1 MRNPKVEKMPK
12 KKRKTA
18 NEPDSKDQ
26 GEEEARDLSNAK
38 LTHSADTFI
47 IISDSDGEQE
57 SKEEH
62 DLQKKR
68 TKQQLDRVKFT
79 AKRKITQ
86 MSEDEQFAL
95 ALKMSEQ
102 EAKQLNSQEEEEE
115 ELLRKAIAESLSSC
129 QASEFAAAA
138 PLPLLSEALG
148 SPGQNHPS
156 GPEDSQLLAVSP
168 PCSESPCSKCSSLF
182 PSDKTDENTETHVT
196 KSPLVVLTRLSQDIV
211 ESSLVSSIIVS
222 PGKSQTFARSG
233 TSSPAGNCSSDT
245 SCSSE
250 EELPIILSPT
260 FPQRPRRSWQLEPR
274 RLFMG
279 KCSLLTPTSK
289 EMEHSQNYLKGNLH
303 VDCPGVLQKEAQQQS
318 TFDHDTSPSEFRDQA
333 EHGKNTLLSS
343 ELIERTGLPES
354 APAICTL
361 PWTDEKC
368 QHEEPDVVHYYW
380 GVPFCPKGIDPNK
393 YTQVIMCQLEV
404 YQKSLKQA
412 QRQLLQKKPF
422 GEPIVPNSCSL
433 RQSKFAKDKETSR
446 QREDTDDQDG
456 EDMDEKK
463 EPDNVAWLLSRVNGE
478 SYKHPAGDVAEGRNS
493 ECGDESASSS
503 LQASQVLFAEDMLE
517 EREPVQITQSICALT
532 PLDNTKNPDIA
543 TEDHAEE
550 EITVCPETQQSP
562 SQAVESESGEIH
574 SSSKDVFLQA
584 DEDAREHAPGHSPQ
598 ADNLLSCPLC
608 ELRFP
613 ASEIELHAMNCNG
626 TGEDAVEDGPVM
638 TRRQREAKSKL
649 ASRKKAS
656 ESVDIDK
663 YEKCYLCKSLVLR
676 KEYQSH
682 VDGCLCSRNVDG
694 TQGHRRPRQAKEKGR
709 CEGGL
714 LTMLEQSENK
724 TADAEMAAL
733 PSRREDSRPSST
745 EMEKET
751 EGNQK
756 SERFFPQGSCS
767 DSPIKSFTSISEA
780 KDCLVDF
787 KKQLAIKPR
796 TWKQTKASHRNQK
809 KY

>member
-1 MRNPKVEKMPK
+1 MEKMAK

-62 DLQKKR
+62 ALQRKG

-79 AKRKITQ
+79 AKRKISLYSE

-102 EAKQLNSQEEEEE
+102 EARQLNSQEEEEE

-129 QASEFAAAA
+129 QASAAA
-138 PLPLLSEALG
+138 PVPLLSQASG
-148 SPGQNHPS
+148 SPVQSHPS
-156 GPEDSQLLAVSP
+156 EPEGSQLLAVSP
-168 PCSESPCSKCSSLF
+168 PCSKSPCSDCSSLF
-182 PSDKTDENTETHVT
+182 PSDKIDENTETCVT

-211 ESSLVSSIIVS
+211 ESSLISSIIVT
-222 PGKSQTFARSG
+222 PGKSQTFAMSG

-245 SCSSE
+245 SHSSE
-250 EELPIILSPT
+250 ELPAVLSPT

-279 KCSLLTPTSK
+279 KCSLPTPTSK
-289 EMEHSQNYLKGNLH
+289 EIEHSQNYLKGNLH

-333 EHGKNTLLSS
+333 EHGKNTLLSA
-343 ELIERTGLPES
+343 ELTERTGLPES

-361 PWTDEKC
+361 PRTDEKC

-433 RQSKFAKDKETSR
+433 RQRLLAKDKETSR
-446 QREDTDDQDG
+446 QREDTDDQEG

-463 EPDNVAWLLSRVNGE
+463 EPDNVPWLLSQVNGE
-478 SYKHPAGDVAEGRNS
+478 SYKHPAGDVAEGGDS
-493 ECGDESASSS
+493 ECGDEPASSS
-503 LQASQVLFAEDMLE
+503 LQASQVLFADDMPE

-574 SSSKDVFLQA
+574 SSSKNVFLQA
-584 DEDAREHAPGHSPQ
+584 DEDVREHAPGHSPQ

-613 ASEIELHAMNCNG
+613 ASKIELHAMNCNG

-649 ASRKKAS
+649 ASCKKVCK
-656 ESVDIDK
+656 SVDIDK

-682 VDGCLCSRNVDG
+682 VDSCLYSWSVGG
-694 TQGHRRPRQAKEKGR
+694 TQGHRRPRHAKEKGR

-714 LTMLEQSENK
+714 LRMLEQSENK
-724 TADAEMAAL
+724 TADAEIAVP

-745 EMEKET
+745 EMDKET
-751 EGNQK
+751 EGNQN
-756 SERFFPQGSCS
+756 SERFLPQVPCS

-787 KKQLAIKPR
+787 KKQLAIKPHA
-796 TWKQTKASHRNQK
+796 WKQTKASHRNQK
-809 KY
+809 KC

>member
-1 MRNPKVEKMPK
+1 MHFVSVEKMPK
-12 KKRKTA
+12 KKRKIA

-26 GEEEARDLSNAK
+26 GEEEEPRDLSNAK

-57 SKEEH
+57 SNEEH
-62 DLQKKR
+62 DLQQKR

-79 AKRKITQ
+79 AKRKIAQ

-102 EAKQLNSQEEEEE
+102 EARQLNSQEEEEE

-129 QASEFAAAA
+129 QPSEFSAAA
-138 PLPLLSEALG
+138 PVPLLSQASG
-148 SPGQNHPS
+148 SPAQNPPS
-156 GPEDSQLLAVSP
+156 GPEDSQLLAVPTS
-168 PCSESPCSKCSSLF
+168 CSESPCSKCSFVS
-182 PSDKTDENTETHVT
+182 PSYKTDENRETDVT
-196 KSPLVVLTRLSQDIV
+196 KSPLVVLRRLSQDIV
-211 ESSLVSSIIVS
+211 KSSLVSSIIVS
-222 PGKSQTFARSG
+222 PVKNQPFTRSG

-245 SCSSE
+245 SHSSE

-260 FPQRPRRSWQLEPR
+260 FPRRPRRSWQLAPR

-279 KCSLLTPTSK
+279 KRSLLTPTGK
-289 EMEHSQNYLKGNLH
+289 EMEHSQNYLKENLH
-303 VDCPGVLQKEAQQQS
+303 VDCPGVLQKEAQQQRN
-318 TFDHDTSPSEFRDQA
+318 FDHDTSPSEFRDQA
-333 EHGKNTLLSS
+333 EHGKNA
-343 ELIERTGLPES
+343 ELIENTGLPES

-368 QHEEPDVVHYYW
+368 QHEEPGVVHYYW

-412 QRQLLQKKPF
+412 QQQLLQKKPF
-422 GEPIVPNSCSL
+422 GEPIVPNSSSL
-433 RQSKFAKDKETSR
+433 RQRKLAKDAETSR
-446 QREDTDDQDG
+446 QREDTDDQEG
-456 EDMDEKK
+456 EDIDEKK

-478 SYKHPAGDVAEGRNS
+478 SYKYPTGDVAEGRNS

-503 LQASQVLFAEDMLE
+503 LQASQVLFAEDTLE
-517 EREPVQITQSICALT
+517 EREPVQITQSISALT

-562 SQAVESESGEIH
+562 SQAAESESGEIH
-574 SSSKDVFLQA
+574 SSSKDAFLQG
-584 DEDAREHAPGHSPQ
+584 DEDAREHAPRHSPQ
-598 ADNLLSCPLC
+598 ADNLMSCPLC

-613 ASEIELHAMNCNG
+613 ASKIELHAMNCNG

-663 YEKCYLCKSLVLR
+663 YEKCYLCKSLILR

-682 VDGCLCSRNVDG
+682 VDGCLCSRNTVG
-694 TQGHRRPRQAKEKGR
+694 TQGHRRLRHAKEKGR
-709 CEGGL
+709 CEGQL
-714 LTMLEQSENK
+714 LSMLEQSENK
-724 TADAEMAAL
+724 TTDAEMAAP
-733 PSRREDSRPSST
+733 PSRREDSRPNST
-745 EMEKET
+745 AMDKET
-751 EGNQK
+751 KCNQN
-756 SERFFPQGSCS
+756 SERFFPQGPCS

-796 TWKQTKASHRNQK
+796 TWKQTKASNRNQK
-809 KY
+809 KC